1 MAEFTDHQG
10 VTRHAMSKEQ
20 LEKLYKDFER
30 FIADSTFEEVDE
42 NRHELTKVNTMIAI
56 RIREKTEWK

>member
-1 MAEFTDHQG
+1 MAAFKDNQG
-10 VTRHAMSKEQ
+10 ATRHAMSKEQ

-42 NRHELTKVNTMIAI
+42 NRYEITKVKTMIAM
-56 RIREKTEWK
+56 RIRKN

>member
-1 MAEFTDHQG
+1 MAAFKDNQG
-10 VTRHAMSKEQ
+10 ATRHVMSKEQ

-42 NRHELTKVNTMIAI
+42 NRYEITKVKTMIAM
-56 RIREKTEWK
+56 RIRKN

>member
-1 MAEFTDHQG
+1 MDNMAAFKDNQG
-10 VTRHAMSKEQ
+10 ATRHAMSKEQ

-42 NRHELTKVNTMIAI
+42 NRYEITKVKTMIAM
-56 RIREKTEWK
+56 RIRKN